1 MYANSSIRQEKI
13 VDPSPADLMKEAQME
28 AEVMAELQNIDRL
41 LDMLSR
47 IDPQK
52 DSFSENE
59 ELQNLYNSTLS
70 IRPKLVRL
78 IEKYSLKK
86 GWCRHRTLQTL
97 Y

>member
-1 MYANSSIRQEKI
+1 M
-13 VDPSPADLMKEAQME
+13 DPSPADLMKEAQME

>member
-1 MYANSSIRQEKI
+1 
-13 VDPSPADLMKEAQME
+13 MKEAQME

-86 GWCRHRTLQTL
+86 GWCRHRTL
-97 Y
+97 